1 MSLWVCIKSIKDN
14 NRELSMYQS
23 RGTYSIKYEHENQ
36 EVKLKSNI
44 TDIGYAN
51 YLFDMFVEDLHM
63 KENSLEHEDIYNI
76 NYFKGKIDK
85 HHKSLIE
92 NKYEDNHSRI
102 NRRSAD
108 ISRLIELQSK
118 ITDIILKDY
127 GKFKISKHRVK
138 EFIDN
143 QQYLRQCIGEK
154 DYLTTSYGNKLN
166 KYFKSIDTLYS
177 EKFKIWSDKNVVK
190 MFDEEIE
197 RVKQNLEDEV
207 EMLLSLDKDYIL

>member
-1 MSLWVCIKSIKDN
+1 MSLWICIKSIKDC

-118 ITDIILKDY
+118 ITDIILRDY

-143 QQYLRQCIGEK
+143 QKHLRQCISEK
-154 DYLTTSYGNKLN
+154 DYLATSYGSKLN
-166 KYFKSIDTLYS
+166 KYFKSMDLLYS
-177 EKFKIWSDKNVVK
+177 EKFKVCADKYVVK
-190 MFDEEIE
+190 MLDEEVE
-197 RVKQNLEDEV
+197 KVKQNLEDEV
-207 EMLLSLDKDYIL
+207 KMLLSRDENCIL